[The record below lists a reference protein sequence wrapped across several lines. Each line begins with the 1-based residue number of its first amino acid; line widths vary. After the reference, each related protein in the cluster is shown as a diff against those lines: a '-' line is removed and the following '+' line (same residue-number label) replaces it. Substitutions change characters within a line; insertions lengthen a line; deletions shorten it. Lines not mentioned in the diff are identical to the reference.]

1 SSAHLQVAQQAER
14 AARAAQVETTEAR
27 QAAQKLVDRLSV
39 TLQEQSANHSAALS
53 QAHQAAAGLSL
64 AAASLA
70 PFLSHSILPLVR
82 QVFDGASAVQG
93 SAFSAVITPDIVTS
107 AQKVHSECRGFID
120 LLESVQGATSPL
132 PSSHPHHLS
141 ALLRLSSALH
151 QQCFS
156 LLPSISHLAQTTLSA
171 LHALRLSKRCH
182 LASQSAAPVARESEL
197 AAELPPAGRMS
208 VETLDGAVLAVCRRE
223 PSLFLSPLSPT
234 MSVCVLLTCLSC
246 LTRLTCLI
254 CVLDSLHSEVM
265 AWQHAEQAIF
275 RLQQKLNNQ
284 DPLLCP
290 FLDLLDL
297 VDSEAKARQHA
308 EQVILHLQQKL
319 NKQDPLLLPGAT
331 PR

>member
-223 PSLFLSPLSPT
+223 
-234 MSVCVLLTCLSC
+234 
-246 LTRLTCLI
+246 
-254 CVLDSLHSEVM
+254 
-265 AWQHAEQAIF
+265 
-275 RLQQKLNNQ
+275 
-284 DPLLCP
+284 
-290 FLDLLDL
+290 
-297 VDSEAKARQHA
+297 AKARQHA